1 MLFEGMSSYIR
12 SDNEPEMVAKVL
24 RQWLTG
30 LGISNLCIEPRS
42 PWEIGYRESPNGKL
56 RDERLN
62 GEIFYSLKKT
72 QAVIELWRIHYYTK
86 LPHSSLG
93 YRPPAPIAIIPKSTP
108 LDEGSHIQ

>member
-1 MLFEGMSSYIR
+1 MLFEGLSTHIR

-30 LGISNLCIEPRS
+30 LGISNLCIAPGS
-42 PWEIGYRESPNGKL
+42 PWEIGYRESLNDML
-56 RDERLN
+56 RDECLN
-62 GEIFYSLKKT
+62 GEIFHSLKKP

-86 LPHSSLG
+86 RPHSSLG